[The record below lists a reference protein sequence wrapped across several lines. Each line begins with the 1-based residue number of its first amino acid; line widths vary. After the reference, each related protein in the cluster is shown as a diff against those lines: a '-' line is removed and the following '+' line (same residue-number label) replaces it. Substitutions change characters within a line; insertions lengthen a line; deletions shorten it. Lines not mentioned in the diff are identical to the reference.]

1 MSYSI
6 DLKKRVLDFIEEGG
20 SKVEAAKRFS
30 IGRRT
35 VFKWINKKRELGSLA
50 NKKRVS
56 LPRKLQEESLKKYL
70 RKHPDH
76 YLREIAVVFKVTPE
90 AVLYACKRWNLTYK
104 KNLTLQ
110 RKRRESTARV
120 SRKNKMDR

>member
-6 DLKKRVLDFIEEGG
+6 DLKKRVLGFIEEGG
-20 SKVEAAKRFS
+20 SKVEASKRFS

-35 VFKWINKKRELGSLA
+35 IFKWINKKRERGTLA
-50 NKKRVS
+50 NKKRIS

-90 AVLYACKRWNLTYK
+90 AVFYACRRWDLTYK

-110 RKRRESTARV
+110 RKRRESTTRV
-120 SRKNKMDR
+120 SRKNKMHC

>member
-20 SKVEAAKRFS
+20 SKVEATKRFS
-30 IGRRT
+30 VGRRT
-35 VFKWINKKRELGSLA
+35 IFKWINKKREQGTLT

-56 LPRKLQEESLKKYL
+56 SPRKLREELLKKYL

-76 YLREIAVVFKVTPE
+76 YLREVAIVFKVTPE
-90 AVLYACKRWNLTYK
+90 AVFYACRRWSLTYK

-110 RKRRESTARV
+110 RKR
-120 SRKNKMDR
+120 